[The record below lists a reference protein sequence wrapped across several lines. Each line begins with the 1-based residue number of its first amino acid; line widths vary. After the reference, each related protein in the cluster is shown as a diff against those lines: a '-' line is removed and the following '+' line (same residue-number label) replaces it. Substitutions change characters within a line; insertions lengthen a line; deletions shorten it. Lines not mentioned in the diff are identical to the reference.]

1 MIHAKHMFGAT
12 KGLVKA
18 ILYSNFMCNSVKQH
32 SGILKMLKMFSTDLR
47 FRQHGTQ
54 EVFFFLASVF
64 LACFFYRETGLAVY

>member
-1 MIHAKHMFGAT
+1 MFGAT

-18 ILYSNFMCNSVKQH
+18 ILYSNFMRHSAKQH
-32 SGILKMLKMFSTDLR
+32 SGILKMLKMFSTDSWISFDLST

-64 LACFFYRETGLAVY
+64 LA